1 MSTNGLPGRV
11 IEGLITGGFLT
22 EEQAAAA
29 IEVAQTRDVTYG
41 TVLTE
46 WDLVRPADVRLL
58 LEQEFGIASVD
69 LSSYAPD
76 AGALA
81 RIPAEAA
88 RRWQVLPLFEL
99 DGVLTVAIADPM
111 DVFILNAVSR
121 QAGLDIEPVLAAKA
135 SLRAALG
142 QYYPESA
149 AEAPAEAGMVAAGV
163 APAAARASS
172 RSGVRSAEAASPT
185 AVGVGTQVPDL
196 SVLGTGDPASA
207 SALVARILEDA
218 VAKGASRIHLLSY
231 KGEFILAYRIKGA
244 LERVGQGPLARQAF
258 LVDAFCRA
266 AGVTPPADGAP
277 VVARTRL
284 RVLDADLTITL
295 SCVETLGGY
304 RLVASFTAP
313 RTDPHSLEDLG
324 LLEAEARALKAMVE
338 RGRGILLVCAPAAN
352 GAAATYYALVA
363 HAVAAGR
370 TVFSVEESCEYELP
384 GAAQVPV
391 RAPGATVDALLCA
404 ALQQDVDVV
413 GIDALHTAG
422 DVEAA
427 VAIAAAGRLVIA
439 TYAAGDIAAGVRR
452 MLDLGVEPHGLAAAL
467 SLGVGQRLV
476 RLNCPNC
483 SGETDGMLAARIPGA
498 EAGLRDRAGS
508 GCPNCGGT
516 GHRGAVAIHEVLP
529 FTEPVRAVISRCGSV
544 TDISRAAHAAG
555 MRPLVT
561 AGLARVRE
569 GQVSAEELN
578 RVLHFAG

>member
-11 IEGLITGGFLT
+11 IEGLITGGLLT

-29 IEVAQTRDVTYG
+29 VEVAQTRDVPYG

-46 WDLVRPADVRLL
+46 WDLVRPADVRFL
-58 LEQEFGIASVD
+58 LEQELGIASVD
-69 LSSYAPD
+69 LSSYVPD

-81 RIPAEAA
+81 RMPAEAA
-88 RRWQVLPLFEL
+88 LRWQVLPLFEL

-121 QAGLDIEPVLAAKA
+121 QAGLDIEPVFAAKA

-142 QYYPESA
+142 QYYPEIAAGECAEVPIAA
-149 AEAPAEAGMVAAGV
+149 AEA

-172 RSGVRSAEAASPT
+172 ASSSRSSGAASPA
-185 AVGVGTQVPDL
+185 AVSAGTQTVDL
-196 SVLGTGDPASA
+196 GVLGTGDPAA
-207 SALVARILEDA
+207 AFALVTRILEDA
-218 VAKGASRIHLLSY
+218 LAKGASRIHLLPY

-244 LERVGQGPLARQAF
+244 LEPVGHGPLARHAF

-266 AGVTPPADGAP
+266 AGVASPADGAP
-277 VVARTRL
+277 VMARMR
-284 RVLDADLTITL
+284 RQVLGEELVITL

-304 RLVASFTAP
+304 RLVASFAAP
-313 RTDPHSLEDLG
+313 RTVPHSLEDLG
-324 LLEAEARALKAMVE
+324 LLDAEARALKAMVE
-338 RGRGILLVCAPAAN
+338 RGRGILLVCAPEAN

-363 HAVAAGR
+363 HAVATGR
-370 TVFSVEESCEYELP
+370 TVLSVEESCEYELP
-384 GAAQVPV
+384 GAAQVLV
-391 RAPGATVDALLCA
+391 KAPGTTVDVLLRG
-404 ALQQDVDVV
+404 ALQQDVEVV
-413 GIDALHTAG
+413 GVDALHTAG
-422 DVEAA
+422 DIEAA

-439 TYAAGDIAAGVRR
+439 TYAAGDIARGVRR

-476 RLNCPNC
+476 RLNCLNC
-483 SGETDGMLAARIPGA
+483 SGETDGVLAARIPGA
-498 EAGLRDRAGS
+498 EASLRDRAGS

-529 FTEPVRAVISRCGSV
+529 FTEPVRAVMSRAGSV
-544 TDISRAAHAAG
+544 DDISRAAHAAG
-555 MRPLVT
+555 MRPLVA

-578 RVLHFAG
+578 RVMHFAG